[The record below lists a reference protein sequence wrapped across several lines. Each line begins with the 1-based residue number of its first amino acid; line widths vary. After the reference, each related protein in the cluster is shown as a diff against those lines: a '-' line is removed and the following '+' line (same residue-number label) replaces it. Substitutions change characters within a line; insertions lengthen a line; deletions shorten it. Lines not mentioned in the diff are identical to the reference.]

1 MSNRDGG
8 SSPRLPA
15 LGDHVSLQE
24 RTYRALRN
32 ALVTGQFQLGERLYE
47 TDLAATL
54 GVSRN
59 PVREAIRRLQ
69 QDGLVEVRPRSGI
82 FVASISLDDADDIY
96 RIRGALEGIA
106 ARLAAERATESEI
119 AEMDRLLSHPH
130 RAVRRS
136 TGKDAVVI
144 DADSFH
150 RAIYECA
157 HSTSLSEMLAV
168 IYARVFRYRSVTL
181 QFPGRPEVV
190 MQSHR
195 ELFGAI
201 ARRDGNKAEAL
212 MREHVEGA
220 RRSLMEHFSRENV
233 GALSVPGSE
242 SPRGDATLGH
252 PLGVSEIIV
261 AEARL
266 DQGGAEGRR
275 RETRKKSALKTT
287 G

>member
-8 SSPRLPA
+8 SLPRLPA

-47 TDLAATL
+47 MDLAATL

-69 QDGLVEVRPRSGI
+69 QDGLIEVRPRSGI
-82 FVASISLDDADDIY
+82 YVASISLDDADDIY

-106 ARLAAERATESEI
+106 ARLAAERATDSEI
-119 AEMDRLLSHPH
+119 AEMDQLLNHPH
-130 RAVRRS
+130 RAMRRAAR
-136 TGKDAVVI
+136 TDPAVI

-150 RAIYECA
+150 RAVYQCA
-157 HSTSLSEMLAV
+157 HSTPLSEMLAV

-190 MQSHR
+190 MRSHR

-201 ARRDGNKAEAL
+201 ARRDGDRAEEL

-220 RRSLMEHFSRENV
+220 RRSLMEHFTRETLA
-233 GALSVPGSE
+233 ALPDEGSY
-242 SPRGDATLGH
+242 STHGDTAAGD
-252 PLGVSEIIV
+252 PL
-261 AEARL
+261 A
-266 DQGGAEGRR
+266 GGGQDPLRSDGGRR
-275 RETRKKSALKTT
+275 VARRKPTLDKTE
-287 G
+287 